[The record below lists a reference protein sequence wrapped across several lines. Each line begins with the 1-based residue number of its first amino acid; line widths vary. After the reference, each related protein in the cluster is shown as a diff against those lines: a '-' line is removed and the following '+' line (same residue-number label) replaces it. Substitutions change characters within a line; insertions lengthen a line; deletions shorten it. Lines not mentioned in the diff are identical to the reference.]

1 MRKRVAKINEDSGWE
16 DLEKISERTNVG
28 TGDSDGESEKCSTK
42 KRGDNQLTR
51 KRETR

>member
-1 MRKRVAKINEDSGWE
+1 MKTADGKTLRKV
-16 DLEKISERTNVG
+16 SERTNVG

-51 KRETR
+51 KEGEEMKV